1 MRYCRCL
8 GIYLSK
14 YGRLEKKN
22 NLVKKKKKKNNNL
35 VEEEE
40 DSNKILIVPKT
51 KQKAEKIARGN
62 MGGKLY
68 NRLPRPFMIIQVQQ
82 DLGASFDA
90 ELFHFVTADAT
101 GT

>member
-1 MRYCRCL
+1 M
-8 GIYLSK
+8 
-14 YGRLEKKN
+14 
-22 NLVKKKKKKNNNL
+22 KKKKKNKNNL

-40 DSNKILIVPKT
+40 DSNKILNVPKT
-51 KQKAEKIARGN
+51 KKKAEKTARGN
-62 MGGKLY
+62 MGGYCIMVYLETIY
-68 NRLPRPFMIIQVQQ
+68 LIIQVQQ